1 MKKIDTMRER
11 RFAAAYVA
19 AFFVACWCLYFF
31 VLPYTLFTKEQTS
44 LFTTDWTS
52 VTAYFRRPAVLT
64 ALAGDY
70 LTQFYLLVGGGAT
83 LLVLSLALL
92 WRGTA
97 ALLLR
102 FGAGGSAAAVWALL
116 PVAAEAALSAHI
128 EYPLSM
134 TLGAACAVWCF
145 VLWSRRAVWWSAAI
159 AVPVLYLLAGAHCLL
174 FAVAAAAYL
183 AVGRRWGGAIAVAAV
198 YAAVPAIVGP
208 LFRLTAAQSYYYPLI
223 DGYMLRDCRCFL
235 FTEAALAVA
244 AAAVFV
250 RRCPAWAAAA
260 VVTAASA
267 AGMLTA
273 ADPRSE
279 YSFGISSEAYFGHW
293 DRVEEMAAENW
304 KYKTYLGSYYSA
316 LALARNDALGERL
329 TEFYQPSS
337 NALLL
342 PADEKSDYTY
352 VMASCDALSIIGDLA
367 NAQRAALLA
376 MVQMPHQQS
385 SRVMRSI
392 ADMAVVA
399 GEYDLADKFLRRL
412 EHTALHRRWAKSRR
426 GLIADGEAVAAQPWV
441 AERRARLVRCDTLV
455 AANDRFAALYALADA
470 DAGNRAAVEYLLS
483 YHLLNKDLKR
493 FKADYDRYFYP
504 HFGGTPPTVF
514 QQALL
519 MCIEREE
526 DYVPA
531 VERYRIDRSV
541 QRDCFD
547 YLAEYERSG
556 GSGAPL
562 MQRFGRSY
570 WFYYYYAQIR
580 Q

>member
-1 MKKIDTMRER
+1 MGKIDTMGGR
-11 RFAAAYVA
+11 RFTAVCVA
-19 AFFVACWCLYFF
+19 IFFAACWCLYFF
-31 VLPYTLFTKEQTS
+31 GLPYTLFTKEQTS
-44 LFTTDWTS
+44 LFTTDWPS
-52 VTAYFRRPAVLT
+52 VAAYFRRPAVLT
-64 ALAGDY
+64 ALVGDY

-83 LLVLSLALL
+83 LLTLSLAVL
-92 WRGTA
+92 WRGA
-97 ALLLR
+97 VSLLR
-102 FGAGGSAAAVWALL
+102 RFGTGGSAALWALL
-116 PVAAEAALSAHI
+116 PAAAEAVLSIHL

-134 TLGAACAVWCF
+134 TLGAACAVWGF
-145 VLWSRRAVWWSAAI
+145 VLWSRRAAWWSAAI

-183 AVGRRWGGAIAVAAV
+183 ATGRRWGGAIAVAAV
-198 YAAVPAIVGP
+198 CAAVPAIIGP
-208 LFRLTAAQSYYYPLI
+208 LFRLTVAQSYYYPLI

-235 FTEAALAVA
+235 FTEAALALAVA
-244 AAAVFV
+244 AVLV
-250 RRCPAWAAAA
+250 RQRPAWAAAT
-260 VVTAASA
+260 VVAAATAA
-267 AGMLTA
+267 GVLTV
-273 ADPRSE
+273 ADRRSE

-342 PADEKSDYTY
+342 PADEKSDYMY

-367 NAQRAALLA
+367 NAQRAVLLA
-376 MVQMPHQQS
+376 MVQMPRQQS

-426 GLIADGEAVAAQPWV
+426 ASIADSEAAAAQPWV
-441 AERRARLVRCDTLV
+441 VERRALLVRRDTLV
-455 AANDRFAALYALADA
+455 SANDRFAALYALLDA
-470 DAGNRAAVEYLLS
+470 NAGNRAAVEYLLS
-483 YHLLNKDLKR
+483 YHLLNKDLNR

-504 HFGGTPPTVF
+504 HFGCCPPKVF
-514 QQALL
+514 QQALM

-526 DYVPA
+526 DYAPT
-531 VERYRIDRSV
+531 VEHYRIDDSV

-562 MQRFGRSY
+562 MPRFGRSY
-570 WFYYYYAQIR
+570 WFYYYYAQMK